1 MYSLIVRK
9 LHKIR
14 YFHLFLVVLCTF
26 FFTNVAFSQQY
37 TIRNYLP
44 SDGLASSNIYCST
57 QDSKGFMWFG
67 TDAGVSRFDGRR
79 FESFTMDDG
88 VSDNEVF
95 KIFEDKQNRIWFLTL
110 SGRLSFYQNGIF
122 YNESNMP
129 FLKSVFLGQSWVD
142 YFIDEEGKIW
152 LSAVG
157 NKIICIDGDIVRR
170 YQFQNN
176 FLGTGMVFIERQKGK
191 PDFYLGRNNLIF
203 DNQTKRFSE
212 SKLCPEGFSYNR
224 TISVGSDTKTSIRVC
239 REGLVRVGAS
249 CLYDTLLY
257 AFSPNESEDNYNAI
271 HYNGNGEIWVSTR
284 NQGLLIFNQKDSLRI
299 NRILLKGVIQNS
311 LFKDREGNFW
321 IASQNKG
328 LYMIP
333 SGFQKI
339 TYYNSTDGLP
349 SDNLFSLA
357 SIGDNMVIVGTDNGG
372 VATVSLLNGIVENF
386 YLDTQSAA
394 QNRVL
399 SLITDSANTLW
410 IGTDQGVFSN
420 KENTDVLVRYPIL
433 TDQYSLPYSVKNI
446 TMGKDGTIFI
456 AHFAGIAEKKPDDW
470 KFVNLLQSRETI
482 RTYSCFQASTGL
494 YVSNIQGLHLYKSD
508 TLIPL
513 YQNAPVLRER
523 ITRITEA
530 HDSTLILSTN
540 GKGLVFYKNGKV
552 INTLTR
558 ESGLP
563 SNQCQGV
570 FISKDLVWVATNKG
584 MCRFKYKNNIISE
597 VLVINRHNGL
607 LSEDVRDV
615 FYEKG
620 NVFAATSQ
628 GLFIMDESLFYQ
640 SATPPPVYFRFIKTD
655 NREYTGLKNITLSHN
670 EGPLQIGIGAI
681 NFLNPNAILYQ
692 YRTDATEAWINTRND
707 EIVLSN
713 LPPGI
718 YNIQVRAK
726 NAGSK
731 WSLPVVEK
739 INVVA
744 PFWRSSWFSL
754 SIIIIILSLA
764 FSIYFSKQKATM
776 KKKIRDLE
784 TERAVT
790 LERERISRDLHDDL
804 GADLT
809 GIVMNSEF
817 LKNQKN
823 PDIQFNKHVQ
833 AIYTSSRETVEKIGE
848 ILWAMNTQND
858 SLKNLLGYITEH
870 VGASCEKR
878 YMPVKMTVPSDVPD
892 VIIGTVAKRNLFL
905 AMKEGLNNIF
915 KHAGATEVKYAIE
928 IKPYSVKLS
937 LEDNGIGFDPSS
949 TREHG
954 YGIKNLKKR
963 MEEIGASIH
972 VESSPGNGSKMT
984 IDYFFKM

>member
-1 MYSLIVRK
+1 MCSLLNCNLRK
-9 LHKIR
+9 IN
-14 YFHLFLVVLCTF
+14 HLRFLFGVIIAIFYTF
-26 FFTNVAFSQQY
+26 PVTSQQY

-88 VSDNEVF
+88 LSDNEVF
-95 KIFEDKQNRIWFLTL
+95 KIFEDKQERIWFLTL
-110 SGRLSFYQNGIF
+110 SGRLSFYWKGQF
-122 YNESNMP
+122 FNEYNMP
-129 FLKSVFLGQSWVD
+129 FLKSVYLGQSWVD
-142 YFIDEEGKIW
+142 YFIDTEGIIW
-152 LSAVG
+152 LSAIG
-157 NKIICIDGDIVRR
+157 NRVITIDGEIVRR
-170 YQFQNN
+170 YHFQNT
-176 FLGTGMVFIERQKGK
+176 LPGSGMVFIERKKGK
-191 PDFYLGRNNLIF
+191 PDFYLSNINFNF
-203 DNQTKRFSE
+203 DNQSKRFNFSQN
-212 SKLCPEGFSYNR
+212 CPDGFSYNR
-224 TISVGSDTKTSIRVC
+224 TITVGSDLNTSIRVC
-239 REGLVRVGAS
+239 NEGLVKVGAN
-249 CLYDTLLY
+249 CKDDTLLY
-257 AFSPNESEDNYNAI
+257 AFGADESEDNYNAI

-284 NQGLLIFNQKDSLRI
+284 NQGLLIFQQRDSLRV
-299 NRILLKGVIQNS
+299 NRTLLKNVIQNS

-339 TYYNSTDGLP
+339 IYYNSTDGLP
-349 SDNLFSLA
+349 SDNLFSLT
-357 SIGDNMVIVGTDNGG
+357 SIGDNMVVVGTDNGG

-386 YLDTQSAA
+386 YLDSQMPI

-399 SLITDSANTLW
+399 SLVTDSANTLW

-433 TDQYSLPYSVKNI
+433 TEQYSLPYSVKNI

-456 AHFAGIAEKKPDDW
+456 AHFAGIAEKKPGDW
-470 KFVNLLQSRETI
+470 KFVNLLKSKENI
-482 RTYSCFQASTGL
+482 RTYNCFQATTGL
-494 YVSNIQGLHLYKSD
+494 YVSNIQGLHIYRNDSL
-508 TLIPL
+508 TAL

-523 ITRITEA
+523 ITSIAEA
-530 HDSTLILSTN
+530 TDSTLILSTN
-540 GKGLVFYKNGKV
+540 GKGLAFYKNGTV

-558 ESGLP
+558 ENGLP

-570 FISKDLVWVATNKG
+570 FISKNLVWVATNKG
-584 MCRFKYKNNIISE
+584 MCRFKYIDNVISE
-597 VLVINRHNGL
+597 VLVINRQNGL
-607 LSEDVRDV
+607 QSEDVRDL
-615 FYEKG
+615 FYENG

-640 SATPPPVYFRFIKTD
+640 SANPPPVYLRFIKTD
-655 NREYTGLKNITLSHN
+655 NRDYTGLKNITLSHN

-681 NFLNPNAILYQ
+681 NFLNPNAIMYQ
-692 YRTDATEAWINTRND
+692 YRTGASEAWITTRND

-713 LPPGI
+713 LSPGI

-754 SIIIIILSLA
+754 SIIILILSLG
-764 FSIYFSKQKATM
+764 FTIYFSKQKTAM
-776 KKKIRDLE
+776 KQKIRDLE
-784 TERAVT
+784 MEKAVT

-817 LKNQKN
+817 LKMQKN
-823 PDIQFNKHVQ
+823 TDPLFNKHVQ
-833 AIYTSSRETVEKIGE
+833 SIYTSSRETVEKIGE

-858 SLKNLLGYITEH
+858 SLKNLLAYITEH
-870 VGASCEKR
+870 VSASCEKR
-878 YMPVKMTVPSDVPD
+878 VIPVTMHVPSEIPD
-892 VIIGTVAKRNLFL
+892 VVIGTVAKRNLFL

-915 KHAGATEVKYAIE
+915 KHANATSINYSITLG
-928 IKPYSVKLS
+928 PGSVKLK

-954 YGIKNLKKR
+954 YGIKNLRKR
-963 MEEIGASIH
+963 MDEIGAKIV
-972 VESSPGNGSKMT
+972 VESTHGKGSCME
-984 IDYFFKM
+984 IEYFFKA

>member
-1 MYSLIVRK
+1 
-9 LHKIR
+9 
-14 YFHLFLVVLCTF
+14 
-26 FFTNVAFSQQY
+26 
-37 TIRNYLP
+37 
-44 SDGLASSNIYCST
+44 
-57 QDSKGFMWFG
+57 MWFG

-88 VSDNEVF
+88 LSDNEVF
-95 KIFEDKQNRIWFLTL
+95 KIFEDKQERIWFLTL
-110 SGRLSFYQNGIF
+110 SGRLSFYWKGQF
-122 YNESNMP
+122 FNEYNMP
-129 FLKSVFLGQSWVD
+129 FLKSVYLGQSWVD
-142 YFIDEEGKIW
+142 YFIDDEGKIW
-152 LSAVG
+152 LSAIG
-157 NKIICIDGDIVRR
+157 NKVISIDGEIVRR
-170 YQFQNN
+170 YHFQNN
-176 FLGTGMVFIERQKGK
+176 FPGAGMVFIERRKGK
-191 PDFYLGRNNLIF
+191 PDFYLSNINFKF
-203 DNQTKRFSE
+203 DNQSKRFNFSQQ
-212 SKLCPEGFSYNR
+212 CPDGFSYNR
-224 TISVGSDTKTSIRVC
+224 AITVGSDLSTSIRVC
-239 REGLVRVGAS
+239 SEGLVKLGAN
-249 CLYDTLLY
+249 CKADTLLY
-257 AFSPNESEDNYNAI
+257 AFGVNESEDNYNAI

-284 NQGLLIFNQKDSLRI
+284 NQGLLIFQQRDSLRV
-299 NRILLKGVIQNS
+299 NRTLLKNVIQNS

-333 SGFQKI
+333 FGFQKI

-349 SDNLFSLA
+349 SDNLFSLT
-357 SIGDNMVIVGTDNGG
+357 SIGDNMVVVGTDNGG

-386 YLDTQSAA
+386 YLDTQMPK

-399 SLITDSANTLW
+399 SLVTDTANTLW

-470 KFVNLLQSRETI
+470 KFVNLLKSKETI
-482 RTYSCFQASTGL
+482 RTYNCYQATTGL
-494 YVSNIQGLHLYKSD
+494 YVSNIQGLHIYSND
-508 TLIPL
+508 SLIAL

-523 ITRITEA
+523 ITSIAEA
-530 HDSTLILSTN
+530 TDSTLILSTN
-540 GKGLVFYKNGKV
+540 GKGLVFYKNGTV

-558 ESGLP
+558 ENGLP

-570 FISKDLVWVATNKG
+570 FISNNLVWVATNKG
-584 MCRFKYKNNIISE
+584 MCRFKYQDNVISE
-597 VLVINRHNGL
+597 VLVINRQNGL
-607 LSEDVRDV
+607 LSEDVRDL
-615 FYEKG
+615 FYENG

-640 SATPPPVYFRFIKTD
+640 SANPPPVYFRFIKTD

-681 NFLNPNAILYQ
+681 NFLNPNAIMYQ
-692 YRTDATEAWINTRND
+692 YRTDANEAWITTRND
-707 EIVLSN
+707 EIILSN
-713 LPPGI
+713 LSPGI

-754 SIIIIILSLA
+754 SIVILILSLA
-764 FSIYFSKQKATM
+764 FTIYFSKQKTAM
-776 KKKIRDLE
+776 KQKIRDLE
-784 TERAVT
+784 MEKAVT

-817 LKNQKN
+817 LKMQKN
-823 PDIQFNKHVQ
+823 TDPLFNKHVQ
-833 AIYTSSRETVEKIGE
+833 SIYTSSRETVEKIGE

-858 SLKNLLGYITEH
+858 SLKNLLAYITEH
-870 VGASCEKR
+870 VSASCEKR
-878 YMPVKMTVPSDVPD
+878 GIPVQMHVPSKIPD
-892 VIIGTVAKRNLFL
+892 VVIGTVAKRNLFL

-915 KHAGATEVKYAIE
+915 KHANASSINYSIE
-928 IKPYSVKLS
+928 LGTGSVKLK
-937 LEDNGIGFDPSS
+937 LEDNGIGFDPAS

-954 YGIKNLKKR
+954 YGIKNLRKR
-963 MEEIGASIH
+963 MDEIGAAIV
-972 VESSPGNGSKMT
+972 VESTHGKGSCME
-984 IDYFFKM
+984 IEYFFKS